1 MGVASPTERHDLQ
14 QRPLLARLSA
24 LEGHGRDDRLLGDGF
39 APLYSDALLLDQPL
53 PDFSMPY
60 NVILMTGTLQSMLI
74 GGIMSLLLRRAR
86 ASGDGGGSGG
96 LFSLLRRLRG
106 R

>member
-1 MGVASPTERHDLQ
+1 
-14 QRPLLARLSA
+14 
-24 LEGHGRDDRLLGDGF
+24 
-39 APLYSDALLLDQPL
+39 
-53 PDFSMPY
+53 
-60 NVILMTGTLQSMLI
+60 MTGTLQSMLI